1 MIELLGEKI
10 PYVAMDGESLYYS
23 KETDDSGDMLYIS
36 DYSETSFVDA
46 YKEILLAN
54 GYTHY
59 KDVTEDGYTTYIYE
73 KGNITIEFAFV
84 SATDNEPAGNYILAY
99 LD

>member
-1 MIELLGEKI
+1 MIELLGEEI

-23 KETDDSGDMLYIS
+23 KETDKYGDMLYIS
-36 DYSETSFVDA
+36 DYSETSFADA
-46 YKEILLAN
+46 YKAILLAN

-59 KDVTEDGYTTYIYE
+59 KDVTENGYTTYIYE

-84 SATDNEPAGNYILAY
+84 SATADEPAGNYILAY
-99 LD
+99 VD